1 MALPFSIVQLYA
13 HPFGVDIQE
22 PLGETVTNNIGQ
34 WSLTAGPL
42 LAGTYNISA
51 IVIPPAG
58 LQRLMSLTT
67 NNNSFAFFIDMK
79 PEKPSALL
87 HHLQTL
93 THHKTLKLLK
103 PSHPHQL
110 TRAPLA

>member
-1 MALPFSIVQLYA
+1 MVVTNVVATFPGFIFSGGLDLSAANGPYVSMGYTNTNQPTFSGMALPFSIVQLYA

-58 LQRLMSLTT
+58 
-67 NNNSFAFFIDMK
+67 
-79 PEKPSALL
+79 PPSASC
-87 HHLQTL
+87 
-93 THHKTLKLLK
+93 
-103 PSHPHQL
+103 P
-110 TRAPLA
+110 